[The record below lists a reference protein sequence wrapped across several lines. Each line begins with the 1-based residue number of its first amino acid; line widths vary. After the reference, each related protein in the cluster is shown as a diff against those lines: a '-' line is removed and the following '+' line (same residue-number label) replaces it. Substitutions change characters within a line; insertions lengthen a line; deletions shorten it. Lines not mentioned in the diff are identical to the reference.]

1 MAAEAGARAVSG
13 ARARNRNWWRRRSV
27 RARITALAT
36 AAVAAF
42 LILAGVIGVHLVT
55 FVLYRGAEDGARA
68 HAGEIAALVRAGRL
82 PTPIPASAGTAAVQ
96 VVDATGRVV
105 ASSADG
111 DRLTSLVASGRLP
124 TLRAGQALTL
134 PASRLGESQPVR
146 IVGVAADTVTGVA
159 TVVVAVPVEQVDQT
173 THVLAGTAA
182 VGSLVATAVFAAAC
196 WFVTGSALRP
206 VSVLRRSAARITA
219 AGDDS
224 RLPLPAAD
232 DEIRALAV
240 TLNGMLVRLSAS
252 SARQRAFVADA
263 AHELRSPLAS
273 LRVHLEVEA
282 RHPDPAGRD
291 ELLVDLLDE
300 VGRLE
305 RLTSDLLDLA
315 RLEEPPTGETPSTD
329 LDSVLREVV
338 RETPRTAGVDLV
350 VRPVRFRDVAGPL
363 SAPVAA
369 DHRGVHTVVRN
380 LVDNAVR
387 HARARVEIGDRWTGP
402 AGHRH
407 PGRLRRRA
415 GNRARR
421 PGTGLRPLHP
431 AGHRTDPL
439 DRRLGPRP
447 GHRRARAGGAGRLGR
462 AVRRRPHQGRGGRP
476 AGGGDLAGSRSRA
489 RSAGELAALSFDRSH
504 LPGSR
509 PPGVPSGR
517 PAAGRHVRA
526 AEHPRDGA
534 DPRQARGGA
543 VPKIA
548 TGWRRPTRS
557 PRPRATARMPRV
569 RQEEVSTCP
578 RPPDGASC
586 SAAASV
592 RRPSAPPSRS
602 TRRRRP
608 RPRRPAPPNSRPAPP
623 SVGQSWPTSTT
634 STPVTSLSWSVTDPS
649 SCTTPRS
656 SPLSHTPPRDPE
668 STPTRHHR

>member
-13 ARARNRNWWRRRSV
+13 ARARNQNWWRRRSV

-387 HARARVEIGDRWTGP
+387 HARARVEIGAVLSGAEPATGGPARPGTVTLVVCDDGPGIEPADRARVFDRFTRLDTARTRWTGGSGLGLAIVARVLEAQGGSVELSDADP
-402 AGHRH
+402 TKGAAG
-407 PGRLRRRA
+407 
-415 GNRARR
+415 
-421 PGTGLRPLHP
+421 GLRVVV
-431 AGHRTDPL
+431 TW
-439 DRRLGPRP
+439 
-447 GHRRARAGGAGRLGR
+447 
-462 AVRRRPHQGRGGRP
+462 
-476 AGGGDLAGSRSRA
+476 
-489 RSAGELAALSFDRSH
+489 
-504 LPGSR
+504 
-509 PPGVPSGR
+509 
-517 PAAGRHVRA
+517 PAAA
-526 AEHPRDGA
+526 
-534 DPRQARGGA
+534 A
-543 VPKIA
+543 VPDQ
-548 TGWRRPTRS
+548 P
-557 PRPRATARMPRV
+557 
-569 RQEEVSTCP
+569 
-578 RPPDGASC
+578 ASWL
-586 SAAASV
+586 
-592 RRPSAPPSRS
+592 R
-602 TRRRRP
+602 
-608 RPRRPAPPNSRPAPP
+608 
-623 SVGQSWPTSTT
+623 
-634 STPVTSLSWSVTDPS
+634 
-649 SCTTPRS
+649 
-656 SPLSHTPPRDPE
+656 
-668 STPTRHHR
+668 